1 MEVRCGVVDGG
12 GGGYILALPR
22 SQATAEGCPSVATTL
37 ALVLLGL
44 LVKVH
49 ASAPPCCTTRAL
61 GLALWQLLGWKGE
74 RSISVAVYGMQC
86 HGDGHTERCCRSQCC
101 PKEGEELP

>member
-1 MEVRCGVVDGG
+1 MWWTGG

-61 GLALWQLLGWKGE
+61 GLALWQLLG
-74 RSISVAVYGMQC
+74 
-86 HGDGHTERCCRSQCC
+86 DGQEEVVHIHRCLGRRLHEQ
-101 PKEGEELP
+101 